1 MQKRRLAQR
10 KFFNYIGKPGRSPA
24 VAGPGFAKLQQR
36 VFYLGRI

>member
-10 KFFNYIGKPGRSPA
+10 KFLNYIDNWRRSGR
-24 VAGPGFAKLQQR
+24 PGFAKLKQR